1 MRKFLKITIAI
12 FLDVVQAAGFFVEN
26 NLRNF
31 AKILN
36 FILPYLMYVI
46 GQYVYSERQKL
57 NFGGELFIPILFCLV
72 IFYIKSYANKIG
84 KGSTV
89 PIPNKRFTEIDDD
102 EVFINNNRLQELL
115 LYMADLEDWFERNGM
130 I

>member
-1 MRKFLKITIAI
+1 MRKFLKITISI
-12 FLDVVQAAGFFVEN
+12 LLDIVQALGFFIEN

-36 FILPYLMYVI
+36 FILPYLMYII
-46 GQYVYSERQKL
+46 GQYVYSERQKI

-84 KGSTV
+84 KGSTI

-102 EVFINNNRLQELL
+102 EVFIKNDRLQELL